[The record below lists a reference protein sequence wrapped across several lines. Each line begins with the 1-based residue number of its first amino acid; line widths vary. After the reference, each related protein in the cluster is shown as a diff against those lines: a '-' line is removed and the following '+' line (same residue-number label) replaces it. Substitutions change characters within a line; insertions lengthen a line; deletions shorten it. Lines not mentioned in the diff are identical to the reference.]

1 MFFKCEMFNLFLI
14 VTKAIQYMYV
24 SINFVK
30 ITNISVQISNN
41 GFKYI
46 LNANLSLH
54 DVGETAHLTP
64 QYEKAAQRNDRL
76 AFMRSVRK

>member
-1 MFFKCEMFNLFLI
+1 MTIK
-14 VTKAIQYMYV
+14 
-24 SINFVK
+24 
-30 ITNISVQISNN
+30 SVQILNN